1 MKRQEP
7 ILLISQDTELLGKI
21 RQIPDPRGNF
31 FLIFHSPEPDTVIS
45 LIAEQKIRLAAV
57 DIDTDT
63 SSRTGLDLA
72 RDIRLK
78 TPAEILL
85 VSRPAGR
92 EEIISAIRFCFAS
105 GYLFKDQLS
114 QIGYT
119 IRSILP
125 EHTAQKYIMQELIL
139 SVLTPAEKSVLSA
152 LLDQSFELKSSP
164 KTLANQK
171 TSILHKLHLKN
182 TRELLHIFR
191 HY

>member
-45 LIAEQKIRLAAV
+45 LIAEQKIRLAA
-57 DIDTDT
+57 DT

-191 HY
+191 NF